1 MVRLMYNKNNCY
13 MYMHCPTVLNKPKL
27 KLKSG
32 QTIIEIVLSIGL
44 AAMVLSALLV
54 LGAAS
59 SKTVASSLR
68 RSQATKLA
76 VQGIEAMRYYRD
88 ENGYFKLK
96 SGECYTIDTTGKV
109 VDIPSCV
116 YQEVVAPSGDS
127 GANNTFQRMIEV
139 IDDLNNTKRVTVTVQ
154 WADSTNK
161 AEDVSNV
168 KIVSLL
174 SNW

>member
-1 MVRLMYNKNNCY
+1 
-13 MYMHCPTVLNKPKL
+13 MHCPTVLNKP

-59 SKTVASSLR
+59 SKTVAASLR

-76 VQGIEAMRYYRD
+76 VQGMEAMRYYRD
-88 ENGYFKLK
+88 DKGYFQVSAGK
-96 SGECYTIDTTGKV
+96 CYTINSTGAIEAAGDVGSCAFQNV
-109 VDIPSCV
+109 VS
-116 YQEVVAPSGDS
+116 ASGET
-127 GANNTFQRMIEV
+127 GANNTFQRLIEV
-139 IDDLNNTKRVTVTVQ
+139 VAGGSEPGVPDHTKKVIVTVQ
-154 WADSTNK
+154 WAASSTDTK
-161 AEDVSNV
+161 DDVGVV
-168 KIVSLL
+168 KLVSLL

>member
-1 MVRLMYNKNNCY
+1 

-88 ENGYFKLK
+88 ENGYFQLK
-96 SGECYTIDTTGKV
+96 SGKCYTINTFGEIDEAGDVTTC
-109 VDIPSCV
+109 P
-116 YQEVVAPSGDS
+116 YQDVVAPSGDS

-139 IDDLNNTKRVTVTVQ
+139 VDDLNNTKRVTVTVQ

-161 AEDVSNV
+161 TEDVSNV